1 VRESPTH
8 AVGIVGVGEDS
19 WQGMLARFVRE
30 CLIPG
35 APLTHPSPAVPPQPT
50 PAATERRPSLAAF
63 VLRIGLYV
71 VLGAPLVGY
80 LWQTVN
86 EVLALHFDPIR
97 LLVAIPVAALLAG
110 LLVLLN
116 RSITR
121 WLGETG

>member
-1 VRESPTH
+1 
-8 AVGIVGVGEDS
+8 
-19 WQGMLARFVRE
+19 
-30 CLIPG
+30 
-35 APLTHPSPAVPPQPT
+35 VPPHPPPAASGPT
-50 PAATERRPSLAAF
+50 PAATGRRPSLGAF

-97 LLVAIPVAALLAG
+97 LLVAVPVAALLAG